1 MNDRAGEA
9 RRHGNTNGVR
19 GVAWQGLAV
28 ALGLLACSCRV
39 WSPESVAEKRPP
51 APAVKNSP
59 GAPPASG
66 LRYWKA
72 PFQKLPLQGCYVSV
86 LTRVTAEGLRELEL
100 WQNTWGA
107 GGATNRS
114 LTVARGPSLSRMKEA
129 GPVFD
134 GTVIT
139 DVPDLQNPAQLSAL
153 RGLTR
158 PFMLHDPEYGYVL
171 LGCVC
176 PDYKAPLLPALLV
189 SKTGQAGTF
198 QYLGKLKGEPAAEA
212 AKRSIWSD
220 GGSLIRLQDG
230 RWRLYLNGY
239 GPVLTA
245 LESDTLDGEWQFIRE
260 DGKLRELLP
269 DFQKVVKAGGCFPT
283 VLRVAEGNWHLWI
296 SDQWEPTS
304 IWHYAS
310 ADGLSWALYGQ
321 QPEITRAAFEGR
333 VIKCLRAYVDPD
345 SGEIAG
351 LLSVWDPGSTEENK
365 WALHLSHMPAAKPR
379 WFWK

>member
-1 MNDRAGEA
+1 MAFLPGIA
-9 RRHGNTNGVR
+9 I
-19 GVAWQGLAV
+19 
-28 ALGLLACSCRV
+28 ALGLLA
-39 WSPESVAEKRPP
+39 SPCLSYDTKPAAEELKKAPVAQNIPGIPP
-51 APAVKNSP
+51 VN
-59 GAPPASG
+59 G
-66 LRYWKA
+66 LRYWEA

-86 LTRVTAEGLRELEL
+86 LTSVKADGQREIEV

-114 LTVARGPSLSRMKEA
+114 MTVCRGPSMFRMKAE

-134 GTVIT
+134 GTLIT
-139 DVPDLQNPAQLSAL
+139 DVPDPLHPTQVSDL

-158 PFMLHDPEYGYVL
+158 PFMLQDPEYGYVL

-176 PDYKAPLLPALLV
+176 PDYQAPLLPALLV

-198 QYLGKLKGEPAAEA
+198 QYLGKLKGEPAIEA
-212 AKRSIWSD
+212 AKRQIWSD
-220 GGSLIRLQDG
+220 GGSLFRLPDG

-239 GPVLTA
+239 GPVLAA
-245 LESDTLDGEWQFIRE
+245 LESDRLDGEWQFIRE
-260 DGKLRELLP
+260 DGRLRELLP
-269 DFQKVVKAGGCFPT
+269 DFQKVVNAGGCFPT
-283 VLRVAEGNWHLWI
+283 VLRVAEDNWHLWI

-304 IWHYAS
+304 IWHYWS
-310 ADGLSWALYGQ
+310 PDGLAWTLYGQ

-365 WALHLSHMPAAKPR
+365 WALHLSRMPAAKPPSVL
-379 WFWK
+379 K